1 MGTYSVIFEKQ
12 VPEIWPYLFGN
23 REIVPQ
29 WEELME
35 ENKTLKDEFNKK
47 LKEAEAARV
56 ASMTKSDL

>member
-12 VPEIWPYLFGN
+12 VPEIWPYLFSN

-47 LKEAEAARV
+47 LKEAEAAKA